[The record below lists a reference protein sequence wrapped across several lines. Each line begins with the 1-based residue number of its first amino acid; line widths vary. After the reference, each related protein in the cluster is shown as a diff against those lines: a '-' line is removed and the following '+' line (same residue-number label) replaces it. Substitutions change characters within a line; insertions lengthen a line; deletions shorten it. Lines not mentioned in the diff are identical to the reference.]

1 MTYILIFLAVVIG
14 LFFWFRAGSKKIL
27 MRDLQRAVDMV
38 KVGMAVRLVAEYE
51 ERFESEL
58 AGVLAAAVAN
68 EAFSDEPGNEK
79 GQHFLNDNRALI
91 ETELRNLSHN
101 QYLCHVLTQTIRA
114 RSAMSFGKGNRT
126 VEALSDPINKLRDY
140 GILIPGGEFPKLQP
154 FCALATEFYKTMPK
168 GKVA

>member
-1 MTYILIFLAVVIG
+1 
-14 LFFWFRAGSKKIL
+14 
-27 MRDLQRAVDMV
+27 MV
-38 KVGMAVRLVAEYE
+38 KVGMAMRLMVEYE
-51 ERFESEL
+51 ERYEPEF
-58 AGVLAAAVAN
+58 ANPLAAAVAN
-68 EAFSDEPGNEK
+68 EAFSDKPWNEI
-79 GQHFLNDNRALI
+79 GQQFLNENRVVI
-91 ETELRNLSHN
+91 DTELRNLSRN

-126 VEALSDPINKLRDY
+126 SEVLSAPLDKLRHY